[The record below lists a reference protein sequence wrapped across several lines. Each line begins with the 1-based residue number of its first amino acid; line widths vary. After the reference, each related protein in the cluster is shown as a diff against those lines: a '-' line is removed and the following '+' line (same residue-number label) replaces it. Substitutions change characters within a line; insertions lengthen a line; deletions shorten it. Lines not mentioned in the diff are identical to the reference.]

1 MNNASD
7 DEHPGGIYLEAR
19 LAKKKFLFGRTFFSI
34 FITNVFCA
42 EMRVGHA
49 CICPRTDTWLAGF
62 EVIPPQK
69 QLAFPRMP
77 KNANSGR
84 RNCCRCFCLV
94 SSQRI
99 QAKIKQIERF
109 LENFVTPI
117 SMIANNKRSCSL
129 KIESNFRPRL
139 RFSFPG
145 FFNIHRTYAI
155 IELRSN
161 RRLWRA
167 KKRVGHACICP
178 TMVTGQPVLKLYP
191 PPKNGSPAANELKI
205 PSAKLLWLL

>member
-84 RNCCRCFCLV
+84 RNSNCCRCFCLV

-109 LENFVTPI
+109 LENFVAPI
-117 SMIANNKRSCSL
+117 SMIANNKRSCS
-129 KIESNFRPRL
+129 KDRIKFQAAIAFFFSRL
-139 RFSFPG
+139 FQY
-145 FFNIHRTYAI
+145 T
-155 IELRSN
+155 
-161 RRLWRA
+161 
-167 KKRVGHACICP
+167 
-178 TMVTGQPVLKLYP
+178 
-191 PPKNGSPAANELKI
+191 
-205 PSAKLLWLL
+205 